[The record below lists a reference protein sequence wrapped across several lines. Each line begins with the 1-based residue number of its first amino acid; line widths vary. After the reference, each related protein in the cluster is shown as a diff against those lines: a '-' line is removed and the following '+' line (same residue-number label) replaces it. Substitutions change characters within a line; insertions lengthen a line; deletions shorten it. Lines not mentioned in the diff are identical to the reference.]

1 MHIGLLWYDGDP
13 HLGLE
18 DKIGRA
24 AERYHEKYGCWP
36 DTCMVHPQAM
46 DSQQEGQLQANCL
59 LQGPKGKIRVVSAS
73 NILRHHFWLGMSNS
87 DTLSQKPEIAGRAVR
102 RR

>member
-24 AERYHEKYGCWP
+24 AERYREKYGRWP
-36 DTCMVHPQAM
+36 DTCMVNPQAM
-46 DSQQEGQLQANCL
+46 AGQPGEELQVSC
-59 LQGPKGKIRVVSAS
+59 QVRGSKGKVRVVPAS
-73 NILRHHFWLGMSNS
+73 NILRHHFWLGMSNG
-87 DTLSQKPEIAGRAVR
+87 DNQSQKPAITG
-102 RR
+102 